1 MSTGQGRTQHEEYDE
16 LAVGWALG
24 ALEPDDES
32 RFTRHVENCERCRQT
47 VDDAHDVSAALALA
61 LPAEQPS
68 AALKERLL
76 AAVTAEPRAAEPEPE
91 ATLRRGVDS
100 GMRGRALTSRP
111 SSAHRAPHRTASG
124 WSRRRGF
131 GVRGVAL
138 AAAVALVGGLAVWNV
153 VLRTQQSETQST
165 VAAQAAVI
173 DALDDRGVY
182 HVAPLRTGAG
192 APVGMVVVHDG
203 AAQVMANGLALN
215 DTSDSTFVLWG
226 LGPTASPEALG
237 TFDVVSPELDV
248 RTVSS
253 TVTGLDQYDGYA
265 ISLESGRQAP
275 SSPTDM
281 VATGTV
287 GS

>member
-1 MSTGQGRTQHEEYDE
+1 MSGGRAQHEEYDE

-68 AALKERLL
+68 AALRERLL
-76 AAVTAEPRAAEPEPE
+76 AAVSAEPRAAEPEPE
-91 ATLRRGVDS
+91 TTLRPRTDS
-100 GMRGRALTSRP
+100 GVRGPALTSRP
-111 SSAHRAPHRTASG
+111 SSAHRAPHRAAPGRS
-124 WSRRRGF
+124 RRGF
-131 GVRGVAL
+131 GVRALAL
-138 AAAVALVGGLAVWNV
+138 AAALALVGALGVWNV
-153 VLRTQQSETQST
+153 VLRTQQADTQST

-173 DALDDRGVY
+173 DALDDRGIY
-182 HVAPLRTGAG
+182 HVAPLQTGDG

-203 AAQVMANGLALN
+203 AAQVMANGLPLN

-237 TFDVVSPELDV
+237 TFDVVSPDLDV